1 MVAVKDLI
9 IVRPYVEA
17 DRNFVLATWIRG
29 AKHGSDFF
37 KRMDPKAY
45 YRHYNEFLSNLVDS
59 STTDI
64 LMACLAEDPT
74 VILGYAVTRNQGQ
87 SLDWVYVKHRWRKI
101 GIAKTLVLQPF
112 SEVSHL
118 TDVGEKILRK
128 TPNVTFNPF
137 ID

>member
-1 MVAVKDLI
+1 MVVRELI

-17 DRNFVLATWIRG
+17 DRNFILATWIRG

-59 STTDI
+59 AQTDI
-64 LMACLAEDPT
+64 KIACLAEDPA
-74 VILGYAVTRNQGQ
+74 VIIGYAVTRNSGQ
-87 SLDWVYVKHRWRKI
+87 ALDWVYVKSRWRKV
-101 GIAKTLVLQPF
+101 GIAKCLIQQSF
-112 SEVSHL
+112 SEVSHI
-118 TDVGEKILRK
+118 TDVGNKILK
-128 TPNVTFNPF
+128 KMPNITFNPF

>member
-1 MVAVKDLI
+1 MVIRELVI
-9 IVRPYVEA
+9 TRPYIEA

-45 YRHYNEFLSNLVDS
+45 FRHYNVFLSNLVDS
-59 STTDI
+59 PDTSITI
-64 LMACLAEDPT
+64 ACLQEDPS
-74 VILGYAVTRNQGQ
+74 VILGYAVTRNSGQ
-87 SLDWVYVKHRWRKI
+87 SVDWVYVKNQWRKV
-101 GIAKTLVLQPF
+101 GIAKSLLSHSF

-118 TDVGEKILRK
+118 TDVAEKILRK
-128 TPNVTFNPF
+128 VPNVVFNPF